1 MNLSSKHI
9 ILIILAII
17 ILAFIY
23 SYDVYIVEK
32 NQPICKP
39 IYITK
44 KILTPDAEEL
54 LLDNGVSNSKENMQM
69 IDNDIIEGFNTI
81 MGATGG
87 NTAENVNL
95 NIPGVS
101 LSSFTVSGVT
111 DKQKIKVMDSVIKVL
126 SNIPTNLDI
135 NSIKQM
141 VEYFGMIY
149 QTSSSLANFYQNVSS
164 STKIKD
170 APYNSKYSQL
180 ILYLI
185 GKFNNDVEDCIE
197 RPKGECGLIVHPE
210 KPENKPES
218 KPENKPETKP
228 KTIPEY
234 LQCETC
240 NIKPEVI
247 KKITS
252 EIVNNVTNEITNEI
266 VHDVTNEI
274 AQEIKHMYP
283 KPENR
288 PENRPEYKPEYR
300 PENRPEYRPENRPE
314 YRPEYKPEYR
324 PEQETYPEYM
334 HTEQEHFSNNTKTCP
349 ETDSIISN
357 IIDRILPSKQQSS
370 QCNTPT
376 YVTCP
381 SCPTMPIYPIPPY
394 YPGSQEAENRY
405 YPSGPNSYP
414 GSQEA
419 ENRNYPTG
427 PNNYPS
433 GPSGYPSGP
442 NRYPGRQESEN
453 RNYPNGPGSFP
464 GGSNSFP
471 GSQESEGRYYPGNI
485 PSARPGYPGT
495 LPEQEN
501 PFNNYPGN
509 FNPPEQINIQKNKPC
524 YDKCSVQCPVSKP
537 DYLANPEPFGM
548 VQSYDEGTDY
558 YSLLN

>member
-44 KILTPDAEEL
+44 KVLTPDAEEL
-54 LLDNGVSNSKENMQM
+54 LLDNGVSNSKENMQL

-81 MGATGG
+81 MGTSGS
-87 NTAENVNL
+87 NITENVNL
-95 NIPGVS
+95 NIPGVG

-170 APYNSKYSQL
+170 APYNTKYSQL

-210 KPENKPES
+210 KSENKPES
-218 KPENKPETKP
+218 NSESKP
-228 KTIPEY
+228 KIIPEY
-234 LQCETC
+234 LQCETW

-283 KPENR
+283 KPE
-288 PENRPEYKPEYR
+288 YR
-300 PENRPEYRPENRPE
+300 
-314 YRPEYKPEYR
+314 PEYR

-334 HTEQEHFSNNTKTCP
+334 HTEQEHFSNNTKSCTGSN
-349 ETDSIISN
+349 SIISN

-370 QCNTPT
+370 QCSTPT

-381 SCPTMPIYPIPPY
+381 SCPTIPNYPMSPY
-394 YPGSQEAENRY
+394 YPESQEAENRTGPSS
-405 YPSGPNSYP
+405 YPSGPSSYP

-419 ENRNYPTG
+419 ENRNYP
-427 PNNYPS
+427 S
-433 GPSGYPSGP
+433 GSGGYPGSQETEG
-442 NRYPGRQESEN
+442 RYYPGNIPSAR
-453 RNYPNGPGSFP
+453 PGY
-464 GGSNSFP
+464 P
-471 GSQESEGRYYPGNI
+471 GSQESEGKYYPGNI

-524 YDKCSVQCPVSKP
+524 YDNCRVSCPVSKP
-537 DYLANPEPFGM
+537 DYLANPEPFGL
-548 VQSYDEGTDY
+548 VQSYDEGSDY